1 MYHLNDIKTVGEV
14 SRHNISPTHHATSPI
29 DRRLTLALDIGV

>member
-14 SRHNISPTHHATSPI
+14 SRYNISPTHQPPAQ
-29 DRRLTLALDIGV
+29 LTVV